1 MFCFSIVELWEV
13 LAYFGCESKY
23 VFYKYFLLVSAF
35 LDIFLDYFNFIIYNQ
50 YFMSTVQKVWENTQW
65 KRSRLPINPSNPIL
79 LPRSNHSSFPFFL
92 SVVLGEGITQLQKC
106 TFFFFALAHDG
117 VWSTL
122 FSLVLLIY
130 QFILSALPYPRV
142 QKASHSFS
150 WLVSFPLCV
159 YAVACLIC
167 PLLVSNLL

>member
-35 LDIFLDYFNFIIYNQ
+35 LDIFLDYFNFIVYNQ
-50 YFMSTVQKVWENTQW
+50 YFMSTVRKVWENTQW

-92 SVVLGEGITQLQKC
+92 SVVLERGNYTITKMYL
-106 TFFFFALAHDG
+106 FFFLHWHMMVCDPPCSLLFFSFISSSYQPCLILVYRRHLILFHG
-117 VWSTL
+117 WSV
-122 FSLVLLIY
+122 FHCV
-130 QFILSALPYPRV
+130 FMP
-142 QKASHSFS
+142 
-150 WLVSFPLCV
+150 WLV
-159 YAVACLIC
+159 
-167 PLLVSNLL
+167 